1 VDYDSSSAV
10 CLVGMLVGLPG
21 KEAGMAKKYVV
32 KLTAGERARLRSM
45 VRSGRE
51 SARVLTRAR
60 VLLKCDEGW
69 MDEEAADA
77 VDTSLGTVERVRKRF
92 CVGGLDAALADRPQ
106 PPRPE
111 KRKIDGE
118 AEAKLVTLACST
130 PPDGRE
136 SWTLELL
143 ADRMVRLNYVD
154 GTVSG
159 QTVRRVLKKTRS
171 SRG

>member
-1 VDYDSSSAV
+1 
-10 CLVGMLVGLPG
+10 MLAGSPG
-21 KEAGMAKKYVV
+21 KEAGMPKKYVV
-32 KLTAGERARLRSM
+32 KLTAAERERVRSM

-60 VLLKCDEGW
+60 VLLKCDGGCT
-69 MDEEAADA
+69 DEEAAEA
-77 VDTSLGTVERVRKRF
+77 VDTSLGTLERVRKRF
-92 CVGGLDAALADRPQ
+92 CTGGLDAALSDRPQ
-106 PPRPE
+106 PPRPH

-118 AEAKLVTLACST
+118 AEARLVSLACST
-130 PPDGRE
+130 PPDGRG

-143 ADRMVRLNYVD
+143 ADRMVRLRYVE
-154 GTVSG
+154 GPVSG

>member
-1 VDYDSSSAV
+1 
-10 CLVGMLVGLPG
+10 MP
-21 KEAGMAKKYVV
+21 KKYVV
-32 KLTAGERARLRSM
+32 ELTEAARDRLRSL

-51 SARVLTRAR
+51 SARKLTRAR
-60 VLLKCDEGW
+60 VLLKADEG
-69 MDEEAADA
+69 DTDREIADA
-77 VDTSLGTVERVRKRF
+77 VDTSLGTVERVRTRF
-92 CVGGLDAALADRPQ
+92 CTIGLDAALSDRPQ
-106 PPRPE
+106 PSRPQ

-118 AEAKLVTLACST
+118 AEARLVTLACST

-143 ADRMVRLNYVD
+143 ADRMVRLKYVD
-154 GTVSG
+154 GRVSG

>member
-1 VDYDSSSAV
+1 
-10 CLVGMLVGLPG
+10 MP
-21 KEAGMAKKYVV
+21 KRYVV
-32 KLTAGERARLRSM
+32 KLTAAQRERLRSM
-45 VRSGRE
+45 IRTGRE

-60 VLLKCDEGW
+60 VLLKADEGRT
-69 MDEEAADA
+69 DAEIAEA
-77 VDTSLGTVERVRKRF
+77 VDTSHGTAERVRKRF
-92 CVGGLDAALADRPQ
+92 SGGGLDAALSDRPQ

-143 ADRMVRLNYVD
+143 ADRMVRLKFIE